1 VAVFVSENGA
11 RDGARTRDLRRDRPE
26 CSNAES
32 RAVPTFQ
39 RQKATRYRVLV
50 GTPVLQR
57 DDGQFQVGMSE
68 NAAGPFPTRPFA
80 QAVADSGDD
89 PPDKMR
95 SPAAANGRANR
106 NKQALASAEP
116 AEYYPDEL
124 LASAVRNAGKVLAVL
139 PDGIVLG
146 TFKSRLEA
154 AQASGRRS

>member
-1 VAVFVSENGA
+1 
-11 RDGARTRDLRRDRPE
+11 
-26 CSNAES
+26 
-32 RAVPTFQ
+32 
-39 RQKATRYRVLV
+39 
-50 GTPVLQR
+50 
-57 DDGQFQVGMSE
+57 MSE

-106 NKQALASAEP
+106 NKQALASAP

-124 LASAVRNAGKVLAVL
+124 FASAVRNAGKVLAVL

-146 TFKSRLEA
+146 TFKSRPEA
-154 AQASGRRS
+154 ALALSGVRA